1 VKNENQVTKD
11 LEELIFL
18 DKKTIHEL
26 ELFFINKDISSKDRK
41 TLINFINRASKY
53 SSTKN
58 ILENEQQTNFFER
71 RDS

>member
-1 VKNENQVTKD
+1 MEQKNSVAKD
-11 LEELIFL
+11 LECLDFL
-18 DKKTIHEL
+18 DEKTIHEL